1 MSSIY
6 GYNTFYNSDETPKVY
21 LSEVQ
26 QLKLA
31 IQELSDQNRTLSAQ
45 NSELNSKCITFA
57 RIEAQ
62 NRQLEDTIKEKNEKI
77 TSLEE
82 EKVLLEKSKTN
93 ALRETELKY
102 FKEVTYLKNQQE
114 NNLQKI
120 ETANVIVK
128 LNDKQYARILE
139 LEKEIENITNHE
151 NQVAKESEIR
161 HENQFTNLKKKMMDH
176 IKTAQKNMAQSNLD
190 NLDLN
195 TKLSKLTTNQLLI
208 ELEEQSVQIEELLK
222 AKEKYEKEIFS
233 LKTDLNTHKRVEQ
246 LLQEKNKRYLDIVKN
261 CDKKL
266 SKETNDNANEKN
278 VISEKINKNYEKLY
292 KKQNKEYQ
300 TMKEAYSNLKE
311 KEANYETKF
320 KNIINLY
327 KMAIDDL
334 VNDQEFKNTKDV
346 YVNIDE
352 IKKGNFD
359 SFSKQEKYSILV
371 YLLKNILPLVNTE
384 EDEDINALKEQF
396 EKVEINNKT
405 RTNFN
410 LTNKNVHHYSQS
422 NNNKKYQINN
432 KTFTK
437 FPKIEHLYIDSQRK
451 KPNVLYRFLT
461 MK

>member
-139 LEKEIENITNHE
+139 LEKELEDITNHE

-410 LTNKNVHHYSQS
+410 LTNKNFHHYSQS

>member
-384 EDEDINALKEQF
+384 KDEDINALKEQF

-410 LTNKNVHHYSQS
+410 LTNKNFHHYSQS

>member
-371 YLLKNILPLVNTE
+371 YLLKNILPLVNTD

-410 LTNKNVHHYSQS
+410 LTNKNFHHYSQS

>member
-128 LNDKQYARILE
+128 LNDKQHARILE
-139 LEKEIENITNHE
+139 LEKEIEDITNHE

-278 VISEKINKNYEKLY
+278 VTSEKINKNYEKLY

-410 LTNKNVHHYSQS
+410 LTNKNFHHYSQS

-437 FPKIEHLYIDSQRK
+437 FPKIEHTYIDSQRK

>member
-77 TSLEE
+77 TLLEE

-93 ALRETELKY
+93 TLRETELKY

-120 ETANVIVK
+120 ETANMIVK
-128 LNDKQYARILE
+128 LNDKQHARILE
-139 LEKEIENITNHE
+139 LEKEIEDITNHE

-266 SKETNDNANEKN
+266 SKETNDSANEKN
-278 VISEKINKNYEKLY
+278 ATLEKINKNYEKLY

-300 TMKEAYSNLKE
+300 TMKEAYTNLKE
-311 KEANYETKF
+311 KESNYETKF
-320 KNIINLY
+320 KNIICLY

-334 VNDQEFKNTKDV
+334 INDQEFKNTKDV

-384 EDEDINALKEQF
+384 EDEDINTLKEQF

-410 LTNKNVHHYSQS
+410 LTNKNFHHYSQS
-422 NNNKKYQINN
+422 NNNKKNQMNN

>member
-77 TSLEE
+77 TLLEE
-82 EKVLLEKSKTN
+82 EKLLLEKSKTN
-93 ALRETELKY
+93 TLRETELKY

-120 ETANVIVK
+120 ETANMIVK
-128 LNDKQYARILE
+128 LNDKQHARILE
-139 LEKEIENITNHE
+139 LEKEIEDITNHE

-266 SKETNDNANEKN
+266 SKETNDSANEKN
-278 VISEKINKNYEKLY
+278 ATLEKINKNYEKLY

-300 TMKEAYSNLKE
+300 MMKEAYTNLKE
-311 KEANYETKF
+311 KESNYETKF
-320 KNIINLY
+320 KNIISLY

-334 VNDQEFKNTKDV
+334 VNDPEIKNTKDV

-410 LTNKNVHHYSQS
+410 LTNKNFHHYSQS
-422 NNNKKYQINN
+422 NNNKKNQMNN

>member
-45 NSELNSKCITFA
+45 NSELNSKCITFT

-410 LTNKNVHHYSQS
+410 LTNKNFHHYSQS

>member
-151 NQVAKESEIR
+151 NQLAKESEIR

-371 YLLKNILPLVNTE
+371 YLLKHIFPLVNTE

-410 LTNKNVHHYSQS
+410 LTNKNFHHYSQS

>member
-77 TSLEE
+77 TLLEE
-82 EKVLLEKSKTN
+82 EKLLLEKSKTN
-93 ALRETELKY
+93 TLRETELKY

-120 ETANVIVK
+120 ETANMIVK
-128 LNDKQYARILE
+128 LNDKQHARILE
-139 LEKEIENITNHE
+139 LEKEIEDITNHE

-266 SKETNDNANEKN
+266 SKETNDSANEKN
-278 VISEKINKNYEKLY
+278 ATLEKINKNYEKLY

-300 TMKEAYSNLKE
+300 TMKEAYTNLKE
-311 KEANYETKF
+311 KESNYETKF
-320 KNIINLY
+320 KNIISLY

-410 LTNKNVHHYSQS
+410 LTNKNFHHYSQS
-422 NNNKKYQINN
+422 NNNKKNQMNN

>member
-45 NSELNSKCITFA
+45 NSELNSKCITFT

-139 LEKEIENITNHE
+139 LEKEIEDITNHE

-410 LTNKNVHHYSQS
+410 LTNKNFHHYSQS

>member
-45 NSELNSKCITFA
+45 NSELNLKCITFA

-266 SKETNDNANEKN
+266 SKETNDDANEKN

-410 LTNKNVHHYSQS
+410 LTNKNFHHYSQS

>member
-410 LTNKNVHHYSQS
+410 LTNKNFHHYSQS

-437 FPKIEHLYIDSQRK
+437 FPKIEHSYIDSQRK

>member
-77 TSLEE
+77 TLLEE
-82 EKVLLEKSKTN
+82 EKLLLEKSKTN
-93 ALRETELKY
+93 TLRETELKY

-120 ETANVIVK
+120 ETANMIVK
-128 LNDKQYARILE
+128 LNDKQHARILE
-139 LEKEIENITNHE
+139 LEKEIEDITNHE

-266 SKETNDNANEKN
+266 SKETNDSANEKN
-278 VISEKINKNYEKLY
+278 ATLEKINKNYEKLY

-300 TMKEAYSNLKE
+300 TMKEAYTNLKE
-311 KEANYETKF
+311 KESNYETKF
-320 KNIINLY
+320 KNIISLY

-334 VNDQEFKNTKDV
+334 VNDPEIKNTKDV

-410 LTNKNVHHYSQS
+410 LTNKNFHHYSQS
-422 NNNKKYQINN
+422 NNNKKNQMNN

>member
-21 LSEVQ
+21 LSKVQ

-151 NQVAKESEIR
+151 NQLAKESEIR

-334 VNDQEFKNTKDV
+334 VNDQEFKNTKDGKG
-346 YVNIDE
+346 NINE
-352 IKKGNFD
+352 IKKRNFD
-359 SFSKQEKYSILV
+359 AFSKQEKYSILV

-410 LTNKNVHHYSQS
+410 LTNKNFHHYSQS

>member
-139 LEKEIENITNHE
+139 LEKEIEDITNHE

-410 LTNKNVHHYSQS
+410 LTNKNFHHYSQS

>member
-1 MSSIY
+1 MSSVY

-45 NSELNSKCITFA
+45 NSELNSKCITFS

-62 NRQLEDTIKEKNEKI
+62 NRQLEETIKEKDEKI
-77 TSLEE
+77 SLLED
-82 EKVLLEKSKTN
+82 EKLLLEKSKTN

-120 ETANVIVK
+120 EAANVIVK

-139 LEKEIENITNHE
+139 LEKQIEDITNHE
-151 NQVAKESEIR
+151 NQVAKENEIR

-208 ELEEQSVQIEELLK
+208 ELEEQSVQIEDLLK

-261 CDKKL
+261 CDKKIA
-266 SKETNDNANEKN
+266 KESIVNTIEKN
-278 VISEKINKNYEKLY
+278 VTSEKINKNYEKLY

-300 TMKEAYSNLKE
+300 MMKEAYTNLKE
-311 KEANYETKF
+311 KESNYETKF
-320 KNIINLY
+320 KNIISLY

-334 VNDQEFKNTKDV
+334 VNDPEFKNIKDI

-359 SFSKQEKYSILV
+359 LFSKQEKYSILV
-371 YLLKNILPLVNTE
+371 YLLKNILPLVNN
-384 EDEDINALKEQF
+384 DENEKINALKEQF

-410 LTNKNVHHYSQS
+410 ATNTNFHHYSQS
-422 NNNKKYQINN
+422 NNNKKYQMNN

-451 KPNVLYRFLT
+451 KPNMLYRFLT

>member
-77 TSLEE
+77 TLLEE
-82 EKVLLEKSKTN
+82 EKLLLEKSKTN
-93 ALRETELKY
+93 TLRETELKY

-120 ETANVIVK
+120 ETANMIVK
-128 LNDKQYARILE
+128 LNDKQHARILE
-139 LEKEIENITNHE
+139 LEKEIEDITNHE

-266 SKETNDNANEKN
+266 SKETNDSANEKN
-278 VISEKINKNYEKLY
+278 ATLEKINKNYEKLY

-300 TMKEAYSNLKE
+300 MMKEAYTNLKE
-311 KEANYETKF
+311 KESNYETKF
-320 KNIINLY
+320 KNIISLY

-410 LTNKNVHHYSQS
+410 LTNKNFHHYSQS
-422 NNNKKYQINN
+422 NNNKKNQMNN

>member
-21 LSEVQ
+21 LSKVQ

-139 LEKEIENITNHE
+139 LEKEIEDITNHE

-371 YLLKNILPLVNTE
+371 YLLKNIFPLVNTE

-410 LTNKNVHHYSQS
+410 LTNKNFHHYSQS

>member
-139 LEKEIENITNHE
+139 LEKEIEDITNHE

-327 KMAIDDL
+327 KMAINDL

-410 LTNKNVHHYSQS
+410 LTNKNFHHYSQS

>member
-45 NSELNSKCITFA
+45 NSELNLKCITFA

-139 LEKEIENITNHE
+139 LEKEIEDITNHE

-410 LTNKNVHHYSQS
+410 LTNKNFHHYSQS

-451 KPNVLYRFLT
+451 KPNVLYRSLT

>member
-139 LEKEIENITNHE
+139 LEKEIEDITNHE

-410 LTNKNVHHYSQS
+410 LTNKNFHHYSQS

-437 FPKIEHLYIDSQRK
+437 FPKIEHSYIDSQRK

>member
-45 NSELNSKCITFA
+45 NSELNSKCIIFA

-410 LTNKNVHHYSQS
+410 LTNKNFHHYSQS

-437 FPKIEHLYIDSQRK
+437 FPKIEHSYIDSQRK

>member
-1 MSSIY
+1 MS
-6 GYNTFYNSDETPKVY
+6 
-21 LSEVQ
+21 
-26 QLKLA
+26 
-31 IQELSDQNRTLSAQ
+31 
-45 NSELNSKCITFA
+45 
-57 RIEAQ
+57 
-62 NRQLEDTIKEKNEKI
+62 
-77 TSLEE
+77 
-82 EKVLLEKSKTN
+82 
-93 ALRETELKY
+93 
-102 FKEVTYLKNQQE
+102 
-114 NNLQKI
+114 
-120 ETANVIVK
+120 
-128 LNDKQYARILE
+128 
-139 LEKEIENITNHE
+139 
-151 NQVAKESEIR
+151 
-161 HENQFTNLKKKMMDH
+161 
-176 IKTAQKNMAQSNLD
+176 
-190 NLDLN
+190 
-195 TKLSKLTTNQLLI
+195 
-208 ELEEQSVQIEELLK
+208 
-222 AKEKYEKEIFS
+222 
-233 LKTDLNTHKRVEQ
+233 
-246 LLQEKNKRYLDIVKN
+246 
-261 CDKKL
+261 
-266 SKETNDNANEKN
+266 
-278 VISEKINKNYEKLY
+278 
-292 KKQNKEYQ
+292 
-300 TMKEAYSNLKE
+300 LKE

-410 LTNKNVHHYSQS
+410 LTNKNFHHYSQS

>member
-128 LNDKQYARILE
+128 LNDKQHARILE
-139 LEKEIENITNHE
+139 LEKEIEDITNHE

-410 LTNKNVHHYSQS
+410 LTNKNFHHYSQS

>member
-261 CDKKL
+261 CDKKIA
-266 SKETNDNANEKN
+266 KESIVNTIEKN
-278 VISEKINKNYEKLY
+278 V
-292 KKQNKEYQ
+292 
-300 TMKEAYSNLKE
+300 T
-311 KEANYETKF
+311 
-320 KNIINLY
+320 
-327 KMAIDDL
+327 
-334 VNDQEFKNTKDV
+334 
-346 YVNIDE
+346 
-352 IKKGNFD
+352 
-359 SFSKQEKYSILV
+359 SIGIPSV
-371 YLLKNILPLVNTE
+371 GK
-384 EDEDINALKEQF
+384 
-396 EKVEINNKT
+396 
-405 RTNFN
+405 
-410 LTNKNVHHYSQS
+410 
-422 NNNKKYQINN
+422 
-432 KTFTK
+432 
-437 FPKIEHLYIDSQRK
+437 
-451 KPNVLYRFLT
+451 
-461 MK
+461 

>member
-410 LTNKNVHHYSQS
+410 LTNKNFHHYSQS

>member
-128 LNDKQYARILE
+128 LNDKQHARILE
-139 LEKEIENITNHE
+139 LEKEIEDITNHE

-292 KKQNKEYQ
+292 KKQKKEYQ

-410 LTNKNVHHYSQS
+410 LTNKNFHHYSQS

-437 FPKIEHLYIDSQRK
+437 FPKIEHTYIDSQRK

>member
-31 IQELSDQNRTLSAQ
+31 IQELSDQNRTLSVQ

-139 LEKEIENITNHE
+139 LEKEIEDITNHE

-410 LTNKNVHHYSQS
+410 LTNKNFHHYSQS

>member
-31 IQELSDQNRTLSAQ
+31 IQELSDQNRTLSVQ

-139 LEKEIENITNHE
+139 LEKEIEDITNHE

-410 LTNKNVHHYSQS
+410 LTNKNFHHYSQL

>member
-139 LEKEIENITNHE
+139 LEKEIEDITNHE

-410 LTNKNVHHYSQS
+410 LSNKNFHHYSQL

>member
-45 NSELNSKCITFA
+45 NSELNSKCFTFA
-57 RIEAQ
+57 RIETQ

-139 LEKEIENITNHE
+139 LEKEIEDITNHE

-410 LTNKNVHHYSQS
+410 LTNKNFHHYSQS

>member
-139 LEKEIENITNHE
+139 LEKEIEDITNHE

-410 LTNKNVHHYSQS
+410 LTNKNFHHSSQS

-437 FPKIEHLYIDSQRK
+437 FPKIEHSYIDSQRK

>member
-21 LSEVQ
+21 LSKVQ

-151 NQVAKESEIR
+151 NQLAKESEIR

-410 LTNKNVHHYSQS
+410 LTNKNFHHYSQS

>member
-45 NSELNSKCITFA
+45 NSELNSKCITFT

-151 NQVAKESEIR
+151 NQIAKESEIR

-410 LTNKNVHHYSQS
+410 LTNKNFRHYSQS

>member
-139 LEKEIENITNHE
+139 LEKEIEDITNHQ

-410 LTNKNVHHYSQS
+410 LTNKNFHHYSQS

>member
-45 NSELNSKCITFA
+45 NSELNSKCITFT

-410 LTNKNVHHYSQS
+410 LTNKNFRHYSQS

>member
-45 NSELNSKCITFA
+45 NSELNSKCIIFA

-62 NRQLEDTIKEKNEKI
+62 IRQLEDTIKEKNEKI

-292 KKQNKEYQ
+292 KKKNRLRN
-300 TMKEAYSNLKE
+300 AY
-311 KEANYETKF
+311 
-320 KNIINLY
+320 
-327 KMAIDDL
+327 
-334 VNDQEFKNTKDV
+334 
-346 YVNIDE
+346 
-352 IKKGNFD
+352 
-359 SFSKQEKYSILV
+359 
-371 YLLKNILPLVNTE
+371 
-384 EDEDINALKEQF
+384 
-396 EKVEINNKT
+396 T
-405 RTNFN
+405 RFC
-410 LTNKNVHHYSQS
+410 
-422 NNNKKYQINN
+422 
-432 KTFTK
+432 
-437 FPKIEHLYIDSQRK
+437 R
-451 KPNVLYRFLT
+451 
-461 MK
+461 